1 MLFSSKEVIVCKKT
15 KHLLKASN
23 KTTFR
28 NTTFIKLHWL
38 VDKAN
43 GYHFA
48 KLENTNVIA
57 LEINLHLQQ
66 WSHSYGR
73 ATILSCNKK
82 WNSQ

>member
-1 MLFSSKEVIVCKKT
+1 MQKT

-28 NTTFIKLHWL
+28 NTTFTKLHWL

-66 WSHSYGR
+66 
-73 ATILSCNKK
+73 
-82 WNSQ
+82 